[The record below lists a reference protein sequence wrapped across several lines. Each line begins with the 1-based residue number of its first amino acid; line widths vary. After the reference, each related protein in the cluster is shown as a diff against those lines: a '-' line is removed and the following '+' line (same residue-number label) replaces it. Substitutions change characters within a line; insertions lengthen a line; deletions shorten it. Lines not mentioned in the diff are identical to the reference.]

1 MKRKFFIKKIAIV
14 LFILNTNTG
23 LAQDGKVFPVPSG
36 NADQLFYLQR
46 TPNTNTIVYEL
57 NYTKAGALDTTEPVH
72 VFWIRYGEKG
82 QRAELSYIQRHFA
95 YGIKTKTLGK
105 DFYELRIV
113 AYKKRIL
120 YMRKT
125 EDNRYYVY
133 TTVNNKQIMIS
144 RIFLKINGGTFW
156 SPNVE
161 YVEFKGV
168 DLNTG
173 SEVTEQI
180 KV

>member
-1 MKRKFFIKKIAIV
+1 MTKINLTGRIAIL
-14 LFILNTNTG
+14 LFMLNASQG
-23 LAQDGKVFPVPSG
+23 MAQDKVFPVPSG
-36 NADQLFYLQR
+36 NANQLFYLQR
-46 TPNTNTIVYEL
+46 TPNINTVVYEV
-57 NYTKAGALDTTEPVH
+57 NYTKTGELDTIEPVH

-82 QRAELSYIQRHFA
+82 QRAELSGIQRHYA
-95 YGIKTKTLGK
+95 YGIKTKWLAK

-113 AYKKRIL
+113 AYKKRL
-120 YMRKT
+120 FYMRKT

-133 TTVNNKQIMIS
+133 TSVNNRQIMVN

-161 YVEFKGV
+161 YIEFKGI
-168 DLNTG
+168 DLVTG
-173 SEVTEQI
+173 LEATEQI